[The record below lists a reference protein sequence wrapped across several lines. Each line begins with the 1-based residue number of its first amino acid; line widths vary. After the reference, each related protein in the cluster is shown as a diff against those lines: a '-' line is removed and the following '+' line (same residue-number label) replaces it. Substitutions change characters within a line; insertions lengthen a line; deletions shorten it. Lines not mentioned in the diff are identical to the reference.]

1 MKSRQKLNQKT
12 QKGLAAWQ
20 RLVLKL
26 PDFTTNS
33 TAPSQG
39 NTKSERAGQKPTKES
54 ARSRENQTR
63 MYVDGKRYRVGNPK
77 HPHYELYKKYGID
90 AVLEVM
96 GLVEDKQ
103 QDAFPWGSVFFL
115 AAITGLILFTTMRS

>member
-39 NTKSERAGQKPTKES
+39 NTKLERTGQTLTKES
-54 ARSRENQTR
+54 DRSRENQTR

-77 HPHYELYKKYGID
+77 HPHHQLYKEEGLETVY
-90 AVLEVM
+90 EVM
-96 GLVEDKQ
+96 KGKSPNTQ
-103 QDAFPWGSVFFL
+103 RPRFL
-115 AAITGLILFTTMRS
+115 TWFNNLFTTTKKAV

>member
-1 MKSRQKLNQKT
+1 MMKSRQKLKRKT

-39 NTKSERAGQKPTKES
+39 NTKSGRTGQTLTKEWD
-54 ARSRENQTR
+54 RSRENQTR

-77 HPHYELYKKYGID
+77 HPHHQLYKEEGLE
-90 AVLEVM
+90 AVYEVM
-96 GLVEDKQ
+96 KGKSPNTQ
-103 QDAFPWGSVFFL
+103 RPRFL
-115 AAITGLILFTTMRS
+115 SWFNNLFKKAV

>member
-1 MKSRQKLNQKT
+1 MMKSRQKLNRKT

-33 TAPSQG
+33 TAPSQAS
-39 NTKSERAGQKPTKES
+39 TKSGRTGQTPTKES
-54 ARSRENQTR
+54 DRSRENQTR

-77 HPHYELYKKYGID
+77 HPHHQLYKEEGLE
-90 AVLEVM
+90 AVYEIMKGKSPNTQRPRL
-96 GLVEDKQ
+96 
-103 QDAFPWGSVFFL
+103 L
-115 AAITGLILFTTMRS
+115 AWFNNLFKTKKAV

>member
-1 MKSRQKLNQKT
+1 MMKSRQKLKRKT

-39 NTKSERAGQKPTKES
+39 NTKSGIAGQTPTKES
-54 ARSRENQTR
+54 DRSKENQTR
-63 MYVDGKRYRVGNPK
+63 MYVNGKRYRVGNPK
-77 HPHYELYKKYGID
+77 HPHHQLYKEEGLE
-90 AVLEVM
+90 AVYEVM
-96 GLVEDKQ
+96 RGKSLNTQ
-103 QDAFPWGSVFFL
+103 RPRFL
-115 AAITGLILFTTMRS
+115 AWFNNLFKKAV